1 MKNVCVIGGG
11 AAGLMAAYA
20 AAKNGNR
27 VILFEK
33 NEKLGKKIY
42 ITGKGRC
49 NFTNDCSLE
58 EFFQNIVNGEKF
70 LKSALYAFSPQNAM
84 EFFENH
90 GLTIKTERGNRV
102 FPASDHA
109 SDVTKTLEKA
119 CKSVG
124 VDVRLNEKVLYFK
137 HIMPDIIPMSGIDS
151 STSQDIIPTSGIL
164 LLKTEKGEY
173 FCDNI
178 IVATGGVSYPST
190 GSTGDGYSF
199 AKTIG
204 HTVTPLY
211 SGLCGLNLS
220 NDGLADLQGLALK
233 NVQITAKQGSKTVF
247 NDFGELLFTHF
258 GVSGPIVLSM
268 SSKINRLPVQNL
280 SVTLDLK
287 PALDEN
293 TLDKRILR
301 DFETFNNKQIGNA
314 LNALLPQKLIPFV
327 LKYCNIP
334 LQKNVS
340 IITKEERTRLCK
352 TMKAL
357 PLYVESLRGFNEAII
372 TSGGIALSEINPKTM
387 ESKKM
392 AGVKFCGEVLD
403 VDAFTGG
410 FNMQIAFATGF
421 AAGNTIE

>member
-20 AAKNGNR
+20 AAKNGHR

-137 HIMPDIIPMSGIDS
+137 HTTSDIIPMPGIGDS
-151 STSQDIIPTSGIL
+151 TLQDIIPTS
-164 LLKTEKGEY
+164 
-173 FCDNI
+173 D
-178 IVATGGVSYPST
+178 IVQRHATSR
-190 GSTGDGYSF
+190 
-199 AKTIG
+199 K
-204 HTVTPLY
+204 
-211 SGLCGLNLS
+211 
-220 NDGLADLQGLALK
+220 
-233 NVQITAKQGSKTVF
+233 
-247 NDFGELLFTHF
+247 
-258 GVSGPIVLSM
+258 
-268 SSKINRLPVQNL
+268 
-280 SVTLDLK
+280 
-287 PALDEN
+287 
-293 TLDKRILR
+293 
-301 DFETFNNKQIGNA
+301 
-314 LNALLPQKLIPFV
+314 
-327 LKYCNIP
+327 
-334 LQKNVS
+334 
-340 IITKEERTRLCK
+340 
-352 TMKAL
+352 
-357 PLYVESLRGFNEAII
+357 
-372 TSGGIALSEINPKTM
+372 
-387 ESKKM
+387 
-392 AGVKFCGEVLD
+392 
-403 VDAFTGG
+403 
-410 FNMQIAFATGF
+410 
-421 AAGNTIE
+421 